1 MILSVTGYVNVPD
14 GSAEAAVH
22 ALALLARREEDLRL
36 VLVQVVLVP
45 RVAPRY
51 DLGRAH
57 PLTYGDLKK
66 PSRCEKPQQRSERV
80 FLQIIHL
87 CHLPEGVHA
96 RAALSHVLPRREAQ
110 LLAAIFYRGNL
121 YRGYRIL

>member
-45 RVAPRY
+45 RAAPRY
-51 DLGRAH
+51 DLGCAH
-57 PLTYGDLKK
+57 PLTDGDLKY
-66 PSRCEKPQQRSERV
+66 PSRCEK
-80 FLQIIHL
+80 LQW
-87 CHLPEGVHA
+87 EV
-96 RAALSHVLPRREAQ
+96 
-110 LLAAIFYRGNL
+110 
-121 YRGYRIL
+121 